1 MTSRG
6 NFLTALDQL
15 SERFRTFS
23 KGPSLDG
30 THFEGGL
37 AQGGASGA
45 AAAGLSPPAA
55 PSRWQ
60 DFVLRA
66 GAHNLLHLA
75 LESQEGAMLS
85 GAQVG
90 CWSPCSLHRVC
101 KSLPASPTGLGPLP
115 SRASP
120 S

>member
-1 MTSRG
+1 MG
-6 NFLTALDQL
+6 LTLKVGSHKVELLEQQRLDRSPQQ
-15 SERFRTFS
+15 
-23 KGPSLDG
+23 P
-30 THFEGGL
+30 HV
-37 AQGGASGA
+37 A
-45 AAAGLSPPAA
+45 AKDH
-55 PSRWQ
+55 WQ

-66 GAHNLLHLA
+66 GAHNLLLRLA